1 MATRTKITPFARLL
15 IFLIILV
22 PLAYGGASYIRGED
36 PIANFKAVISGE
48 QAKTNSSSSSSSKST
63 YNPSSEVE
71 RLKKENREL
80 KEKVKELEAA
90 LDAQQ
95 SGSSSSSRQKWGQ

>member
-1 MATRTKITPFARLL
+1 MATRTKMTPLARLL

-36 PIANFKAVISGE
+36 PIANVKAMMNGE
-48 QAKTNSSSSSSSKST
+48 QPGNSAPAKKT
-63 YNPSSEVE
+63 YDPQAEIQ

-80 KEKVKELEAA
+80 KARVQELEVE
-90 LDAQQ
+90 LDAAQ
-95 SGSSSSSRQKWGQ
+95 SEASTSTRQKWGQ

>member
-1 MATRTKITPFARLL
+1 MATRTKMTPLARLL

-36 PIANFKAVISGE
+36 PIANVKAMINGE
-48 QAKTNSSSSSSSKST
+48 QPATSAPEKKTYDPQT
-63 YNPSSEVE
+63 EIQ

-80 KEKVKELEAA
+80 KARIQELEDE
-90 LDAQQ
+90 LDAEQ
-95 SGSSSSSRQKWGQ
+95 SKEASSTRQKWGQ

>member
-1 MATRTKITPFARLL
+1 MATRTKMTPLARLL

-36 PIANFKAVISGE
+36 PIANVKAMISGE
-48 QAKTNSSSSSSSKST
+48 QSTSSASAKKT
-63 YNPSSEVE
+63 YDPQAEIE

-80 KEKVKELEAA
+80 KAQIQKLEAQV
-90 LDAQQ
+90 DAEQDKS
-95 SGSSSSSRQKWGQ
+95 SGSTRQKWGQ

>member
-1 MATRTKITPFARLL
+1 MATRTKMTPLARLL

-36 PIANFKAVISGE
+36 PIANVKAMISGDQSQSSAPAKKTYDP
-48 QAKTNSSSSSSSKST
+48 QA
-63 YNPSSEVE
+63 EIE

-80 KEKVKELEAA
+80 QSRIQELEAQ

-95 SGSSSSSRQKWGQ
+95 SEASTSTRQKWGQ